1 MQKDP
6 KAISVKDWIITQN
19 KDPAIR
25 EIQYFINNKRLKVLS
40 QDAQITKNI

>member
-6 KAISVKDWIITQN
+6 KVMLVEDWTITQN

-25 EIQYFINNKRLKVLS
+25 EMKCLINNKKLEGQKVYS
-40 QDAQITKNI
+40 QDP